1 MKTLQQLRTAA
12 TLKALKEQG
21 LDNANIVQLVK
32 TDGWAEVQ
40 SLVRNGDK

>member
-1 MKTLQQLRTAA
+1 MKGLQQLRTAA

-21 LDNANIVQLVK
+21 LSNKDIIQLVN

-40 SLVRNGDK
+40 TLVRKETN